1 MLNIN
6 FTVHKIKIEIKLLN
20 KGALVGIYKYYNMV
34 KDIELIAKEDFEV
47 FWWKYRTSAKD
58 VLWALFERS
67 EFANYL

>member
-47 FWWKYRTSAKD
+47 F
-58 VLWALFERS
+58 
-67 EFANYL
+67 